1 MQLLNEPI
9 FYNPKFKRDNK
20 PIYIKE
26 WEDNNIL
33 TVKDLMES
41 EQTFLDFQ
49 SFQLKFTN
57 ITATNFILYNG
68 VIQSI
73 RKCITKIK
81 NNDKIK
87 TTSSTW
93 TWNIIK
99 GSNRKVKDALHTDT
113 KLPTATAKWNA
124 QFQNLNWEKIFA
136 LTFRTTGDRQL
147 QWFQMRILH
156 RILPTEK
163 YLFMC
168 KIKDSPLCSFC
179 KNENETLVHLFWEC
193 EICRQFW
200 NDLLALI
207 HSQCTHCE
215 RLSFT
220 KQLVIFGTV
229 DNVMT
234 DRAMDFI
241 ILYAKFF
248 IFKCKFNV
256 NNPNLTVFLQ
266 DLRYRLITEKGIA
279 RRRERENLFTTTWN
293 AYKFLLENTAEN

>member
-1 MQLLNEPI
+1 
-9 FYNPKFKRDNK
+9 
-20 PIYIKE
+20 
-26 WEDNNIL
+26 
-33 TVKDLMES
+33 
-41 EQTFLDFQ
+41 
-49 SFQLKFTN
+49 
-57 ITATNFILYNG
+57 
-68 VIQSI
+68 
-73 RKCITKIK
+73 
-81 NNDKIK
+81 
-87 TTSSTW
+87 
-93 TWNIIK
+93 
-99 GSNRKVKDALHTDT
+99 
-113 KLPTATAKWNA
+113 
-124 QFQNLNWEKIFA
+124 
-136 LTFRTTGDRQL
+136 
-147 QWFQMRILH
+147 
-156 RILPTEK
+156 
-163 YLFMC
+163 MC